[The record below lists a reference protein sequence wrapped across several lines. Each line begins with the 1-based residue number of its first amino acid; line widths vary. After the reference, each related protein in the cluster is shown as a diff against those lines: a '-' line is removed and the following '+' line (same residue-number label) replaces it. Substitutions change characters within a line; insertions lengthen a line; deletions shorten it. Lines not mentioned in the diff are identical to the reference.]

1 MSYMQEL
8 ETQLSTRLSAI
19 SDVAADEQDAFVE
32 YVKALVLQSY
42 RNGLKAGAAKPQKQ
56 EPVKATR

>member
-8 ETQLSTRLSAI
+8 ETELRAKLSAI

-42 RNGLKAGAAKPQKQ
+42 RNGLKAPR
-56 EPVKATR
+56 KAVEKRSV